1 MTPWRAV
8 ARYRYA
14 FDSLAKGTKLFG
26 QTRYASHWEAVISK
40 SGCNVSA
47 KQIEA
52 SLPQFGRVSPC
63 FLCFHVQRL
72 KCPLARAYNF
82 KATSLQ
88 GFAATSGESAGPT
101 NPAPPVDAVPD
112 YLSSSDLE
120 AEGSDI
126 EASDIEASDLDDE
139 ESRLASDGA
148 DLGTDGPATTGQLQ
162 VPTIDGV
169 SQQEE
174 DALLN
179 KIQSS
184 SKKHQR

>member
-1 MTPWRAV
+1 M
-8 ARYRYA
+8 
-14 FDSLAKGTKLFG
+14 
-26 QTRYASHWEAVISK
+26 
-40 SGCNVSA
+40 
-47 KQIEA
+47 
-52 SLPQFGRVSPC
+52 
-63 FLCFHVQRL
+63 
-72 KCPLARAYNF
+72 
-82 KATSLQ
+82 Q
-88 GFAATSGESAGPT
+88 GFAATSGGSAGPT
-101 NPAPPVDAVPD
+101 SPAPPVDAVPD

-148 DLGTDGPATTGQLQ
+148 ELGTDGPATTGQLQ

-184 SKKHQR
+184 SKKHQRYAPAFPAVNHIARLCLPKCVCRTGTGCASTFHKNLKCACSCKYALSISMLNLHAAQAPAWVLRRCSCYESSSHSWL